1 MTPRERFLAA
11 LEMEPVDRPPIFY
24 QHLGAAKW
32 ILQHTGLTM
41 REGFHDPE
49 VYAKLALAS
58 YELYGF
64 DNVMAGWG
72 DILTEA
78 QAHGMTWKFPER
90 DFYPRPDVH
99 LALSDVDKIVPAD
112 PLKDRFWSVPVK
124 AAGIMIEKIGRD
136 VPVVGGLDT
145 PYMIAGNIIGY
156 ENLLMGS
163 ISDPGHV
170 EKLVETVLESSF
182 MWGEAMS
189 RIGVEI
195 AFLEDGTAGMEQ
207 NSLETCMRF
216 DIGYVVREVEHLKK
230 LGMKTFVHNCSAMPF
245 WKEEMGTG
253 ADALHVPLRAVDE
266 DELFR
271 VIKGRMCLG
280 AGIDQTELLF
290 KKTPADIEKEV
301 ERILGKWGGAPG
313 LIMSP
318 GCELAYKTPMEN
330 IQALKEATIRF
341 GSS

>member
-1 MTPRERFLAA
+1 MERFLAA
-11 LEMEPVDRPPIFY
+11 LEMRPVDRPPIFY

-49 VYAKLALAS
+49 VFAKLAMAS

-90 DFYPRPDVH
+90 DFYPRPEKH
-99 LALSDVDKIVPAD
+99 LVLSDVDKVVPVD

-124 AAGIMIEKIGRD
+124 AAGIMIEKIGKD
-136 VPVVGGLDT
+136 VPVIGGLDT
-145 PYMIAGNIIGY
+145 PYMIAGNILGY

-163 ISDPGHV
+163 VSDPGHV
-170 EKLVETVLESSF
+170 ERLVETVLESSF

-189 RIGVEI
+189 KIGVET

-207 NSLETCMRF
+207 NSLEMCKRF
-216 DIGYVVREVEHLKK
+216 DIGYVVREIAHLKK
-230 LGMKTFVHNCSAMPF
+230 LGMKTFVHNCAAIPF
-245 WKEEMGTG
+245 WKEELGTG
-253 ADALHVPLRAVDE
+253 ADAIHVPLKAVDE

-271 VIKGRMCLG
+271 GTKGRMCLG

-290 KKTPADIEKEV
+290 KKTPADIEREV
-301 ERILGKWGGAPG
+301 ERIMRKWGGAPG
-313 LIMSP
+313 FIMSP
-318 GCELAYKTPMEN
+318 ACELPYKTPMEN
-330 IQALKEATIRF
+330 IRALKEATVKF
-341 GSS
+341 GRP